1 MTDTCTPDTL
11 TPLPPVPPRPE
22 TDAAAVR
29 AIEEASTHIRERAEK
44 IRDCVNQILATV
56 RPQPA
61 AG

>member
-29 AIEEASTHIRERAEK
+29 AMNE
-44 IRDCVNQILATV
+44 ILATV
-56 RPQPA
+56 KPRPA
-61 AG
+61 AN